1 MDGAMAGAKS
11 FSSVRGTLRPLTM
24 AKNKNDEAK

>member
-1 MDGAMAGAKS
+1 MVQWWVLRVSQM
-11 FSSVRGTLRPLTM
+11 RGTLRPLAM